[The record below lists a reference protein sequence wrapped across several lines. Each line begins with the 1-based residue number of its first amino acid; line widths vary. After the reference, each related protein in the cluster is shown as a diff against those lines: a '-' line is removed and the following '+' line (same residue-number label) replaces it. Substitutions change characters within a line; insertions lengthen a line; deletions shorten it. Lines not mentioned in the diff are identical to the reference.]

1 MKLEKCEQE
10 RKISP
15 ECCRVTSRGSTH
27 TCTAGSQYRSQQ
39 EEMLPCILK
48 WHYFTTTTS
57 NRKPDN
63 SSTNERLSQLNEKPL
78 HFELPVSSNGLF
90 VYNSPSQLPLLLY
103 KSFLLLALL
112 DFCMF
117 RQSLLVPNCNSVL
130 LLHKPTGLV
139 KKKKKKWAKDRNR
152 PYLTEEDI

>member
-103 KSFLLLALL
+103 KSFLL
-112 DFCMF
+112 
-117 RQSLLVPNCNSVL
+117 
-130 LLHKPTGLV
+130 
-139 KKKKKKWAKDRNR
+139 KKKKSLQAIYAGQGVEKREPSYTIGGMQTSTATMENSVEI
-152 PYLTEEDI
+152 P

>member
-90 VYNSPSQLPLLLY
+90 VYNSSSQLPLLLHQRV
-103 KSFLLLALL
+103 SFPLPHWTSIALL
-112 DFCMF
+112 
-117 RQSLLVPNCNSVL
+117 QLQVPNCNSL
-130 LLHKPTGLV
+130 LLPTPRKNPV
-139 KKKKKKWAKDRNR
+139 CW
-152 PYLTEEDI
+152 

>member
-1 MKLEKCEQE
+1 MVRRIFKNELRE
-10 RKISP
+10 
-15 ECCRVTSRGSTH
+15 TSSKWSQKARRGSSHIH
-27 TCTAGSQYRSQQ
+27 TVTLQIPTERDIPYISRR
-39 EEMLPCILK
+39 K
-48 WHYFTTTTS
+48 WHYFTTTTT

-63 SSTNERLSQLNEKPL
+63 SSTNQRLSQLNEKPL

-139 KKKKKKWAKDRNR
+139 KCCFVVFG
-152 PYLTEEDI
+152 

>member
-103 KSFLLLALL
+103 KSFLL
-112 DFCMF
+112 
-117 RQSLLVPNCNSVL
+117 
-130 LLHKPTGLV
+130 
-139 KKKKKKWAKDRNR
+139 KKKKKCKEMGQKQGSNCPNSIFNYSFMLNYCFSAPASK
-152 PYLTEEDI
+152 

>member
-103 KSFLLLALL
+103 KSFLL
-112 DFCMF
+112 
-117 RQSLLVPNCNSVL
+117 
-130 LLHKPTGLV
+130 
-139 KKKKKKWAKDRNR
+139 KKKKKKETKSWVFEKIHKIDKLLARLIMKKREGSNQ
-152 PYLTEEDI
+152 